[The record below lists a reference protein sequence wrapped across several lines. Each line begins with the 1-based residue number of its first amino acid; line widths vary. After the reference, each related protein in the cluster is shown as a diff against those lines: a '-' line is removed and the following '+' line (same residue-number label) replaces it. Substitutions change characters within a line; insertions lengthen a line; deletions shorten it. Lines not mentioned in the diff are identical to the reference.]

1 MQSFESIQPED
12 FNLEGIIYS
21 GETGIYSTAVTR
33 VVAKHFYLHAQK
45 QIKNLV

>member
-21 GETGIYSTAVTR
+21 GETGIYSTAATR
-33 VVAKHFYLHAQK
+33 VMKKKHYF
-45 QIKNLV
+45 